1 MSLWSWSRGPLSAA
15 DRQGATCFIP
25 KSVDESLHVAPD
37 LTRPITLM
45 NVSYKVVAT
54 RCNWY
59 ITAILPD
66 FIDDRWKGLT
76 RGRGS

>member
-1 MSLWSWSRGPLSAA
+1 MSLWHGGPLSAA
-15 DRQGATCFIP
+15 DRQGATCFIS
-25 KSVDESLHVAPD
+25 KSVDDSLCVAPD

-59 ITAILPD
+59 LTAILPD
-66 FIDDRWKGLT
+66 FIDDRQKGCM
-76 RGRGS
+76 R